1 MLWNNFHKLTIV
13 SFGITKTTMNYK
25 PSKITRCL
33 ITKKNFWTHL
43 VIWKGT
49 DNQFQAPFV
58 FQDNLQRKLIF
69 FFFRFSIILQNISF
83 QESFECTGYI
93 SDYLPKLNWYCLGLV
108 FCANFLNDFFH
119 ERFLYIIFY
128 QLATFRDQT
137 LFTSPYIKQ
146 FELLNFRLDT
156 RRRHKL

>member
-58 FQDNLQRKLIF
+58 FQDNLHRELIF
-69 FFFRFSIILQNISF
+69 FWIFHNLTKYFFPRVFWMHWLYFRLFTKIKLVLSGISF
-83 QESFECTGYI
+83 LCKFFEWFFPWKVFIYNILSVGYVSR
-93 SDYLPKLNWYCLGLV
+93 SDLIY
-108 FCANFLNDFFH
+108 
-119 ERFLYIIFY
+119 
-128 QLATFRDQT
+128 
-137 LFTSPYIKQ
+137 FTVY
-146 FELLNFRLDT
+146 
-156 RRRHKL
+156 

>member
-93 SDYLPKLNWYCLGLV
+93 SDYLPKLNWLGLSGIS
-108 FCANFLNDFFH
+108 FLCKFF
-119 ERFLYIIFY
+119 ERFFPWKVFIYNILSVGYVSISDLIY
-128 QLATFRDQT
+128 
-137 LFTSPYIKQ
+137 FTVY
-146 FELLNFRLDT
+146 
-156 RRRHKL
+156 